1 MFIKGIEEKYPDKI
15 LYNRPNVE
23 GQVIG
28 LLAKDL
34 LFLDESNL
42 DISDFKTEEGRM
54 YFKIEQEIRRKGYNA
69 LDEVTVLSNIPENL
83 QEKFDEYGGYDGLNN
98 LADIIDTKNSDSI
111 FDALHRE
118 NIIMKLYDDGFNI
131 LNTMKDEKGKE
142 FVPVDKFRK
151 MPSEMIIN
159 WYDIQLNNI
168 SVGYNTKILEEGR
181 LEITDEFLDRL
192 YNGEETGIPFDKCTI
207 DVEGNEESVYPYTT
221 RQTKGLLR
229 GSTTVLGA
237 YSSVGKTTWW
247 TGMIFSLLEQ
257 GEKIIIF
264 SNEQSSTVF
273 KLNAILWLAYKHFR
287 DYKITKSKLMA
298 GHYTEDEKRRI
309 KTVANYYMSKYA
321 DNIEFIQLPDMDIST
336 IKKKTR
342 YHALQSGFSVVLID
356 TLKMDYSDGGAAD
369 ASYHKLIQDTR
380 SIDALAKK
388 YNLIALC
395 SFQLAPSTLGKLFLD
410 VTCLSGA
417 KAVKD
422 TCENLFLMRIVYKE
436 ELFDEKSKMFC
447 KPFRKESYEDMDE
460 EGNVKI
466 MWKKKD
472 FIPNAD
478 KVYRMFFID
487 KCRSGQNSGDSG
499 EALLLEFDAN
509 HSVFKEVAYCN
520 PKRMTIL

>member
-1 MFIKGIEEKYPDKI
+1 MFIKGIEEKYPEKV
-15 LYNRPNVE
+15 LHNRPYIE

-54 YFKIEQEIRRKGYNA
+54 YFKIEQEIRKKGYNA

-98 LADIIDTKNSDSI
+98 LAEVIDPKNSDSI

-118 NIIMKLYDDGFNI
+118 NIIMKLHDDGFNLLSTI
-131 LNTMKDEKGKE
+131 KDEKGKDI
-142 FVPVDKFRK
+142 VPIEIFRK
-151 MPSEMIIN
+151 MTSEMIIA
-159 WYDIQLNNI
+159 WYEVEL
-168 SVGYNTKILEEGR
+168 SKVSTGYNTKILEEGT
-181 LEITDEFLDRL
+181 LEITDEFLERL
-192 YNGEETGIPFDKCTI
+192 YAGEETGIPFDRCAV
-207 DVEGNEESVYPYTT
+207 DVEGNDEMVYPYTT
-221 RQTKGLLR
+221 RQTKGLIR
-229 GSTTVLGA
+229 GSTTILGA

-247 TGMIFSLLEQ
+247 TGMIFSLIEK
-257 GEKIIIF
+257 GEKILIF
-264 SNEQSSTVF
+264 SNEQNKTPF
-273 KLNAILWLAYKHFR
+273 ILNAVLWLAYKHFR
-287 DYKITKSKLMA
+287 DYKITKTKLMGGDLTPA
-298 GHYTEDEKRRI
+298 ERANVLTVVKYYRDHYQ
-309 KTVANYYMSKYA
+309 N
-321 DNIEFIQLPDMDIST
+321 NIYFVHLPDMDIKT

-342 YHALQSGFSVVLID
+342 YYALKSGYSVVLID

-380 SIDALAKK
+380 SVDALAKK
-388 YNLIALC
+388 YGLIALC

-447 KPFRKESYEDMDE
+447 KPFRKEAYEDMDE
-460 EGNVKI
+460 EGNIKM

-472 FIPNAD
+472 FIPNPD
-478 KVYRMFFID
+478 KIYRMFFID